1 MRIIHGEEKC
11 MQQFL
16 KIVENSQT
24 DIVGCIVNN
33 LKKKKVKY
41 ELWGKLRITVGLSVS
56 RVIILRE

>member
-33 LKKKKVKY
+33 LKKKKG
-41 ELWGKLRITVGLSVS
+41 EI
-56 RVIILRE
+56 